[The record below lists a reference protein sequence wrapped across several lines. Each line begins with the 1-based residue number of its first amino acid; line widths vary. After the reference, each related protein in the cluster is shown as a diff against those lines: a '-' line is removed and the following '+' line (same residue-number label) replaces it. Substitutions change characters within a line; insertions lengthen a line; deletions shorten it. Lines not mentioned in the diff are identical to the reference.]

1 MITQSMVGAIGVL
14 YALELGADILQ
25 VNLITTISGAM
36 GIFMMVPF
44 GFLSDRFGR
53 KPMLIIPR
61 IIMLAGTLIQ
71 VLATQ
76 SDHLIL
82 ASFIA
87 GFTGGGF
94 WPILASMVT
103 DMVKRE
109 KAQEAI
115 STLYLFSS
123 FGMLL
128 GPVLGSYLLTFSEI
142 GLRNI
147 YQLHL
152 VVQAVVLLYMATKI
166 KETHPKEDKGRGSDA
181 VKQVKSLLTRRSFQ
195 TLLVIAA
202 LFFFYNSI
210 INTYTPILGRQTL
223 GLSDSEISS
232 LSGYRNLAV
241 MIIRFSA
248 ATILTRIPVKYMLAS
263 TLAIGGV
270 TSLLAAKADGYISLA
285 GTQFLEGI
293 SYGGANI
300 MGLTLVAV
308 ESVPENRGIA
318 NSVYNVFSSMG
329 AITKI
334 VTTPIA
340 EDYGIPSVFILS
352 SITAFLSV
360 IPALV
365 RKDDEKA
372 KA

>member
-1 MITQSMVGAIGVL
+1 MFTTLKNPSLLKIYFIPLITMITQSMVGAIGVL

-115 STLYLFSS
+115 STLYLF
-123 FGMLL
+123 
-128 GPVLGSYLLTFSEI
+128 PVSECC
-142 GLRNI
+142 
-147 YQLHL
+147 
-152 VVQAVVLLYMATKI
+152 
-166 KETHPKEDKGRGSDA
+166 
-181 VKQVKSLLTRRSFQ
+181 
-195 TLLVIAA
+195 
-202 LFFFYNSI
+202 
-210 INTYTPILGRQTL
+210 
-223 GLSDSEISS
+223 
-232 LSGYRNLAV
+232 
-241 MIIRFSA
+241 
-248 ATILTRIPVKYMLAS
+248 
-263 TLAIGGV
+263 
-270 TSLLAAKADGYISLA
+270 
-285 GTQFLEGI
+285 
-293 SYGGANI
+293 
-300 MGLTLVAV
+300 
-308 ESVPENRGIA
+308 
-318 NSVYNVFSSMG
+318 
-329 AITKI
+329 
-334 VTTPIA
+334 
-340 EDYGIPSVFILS
+340 
-352 SITAFLSV
+352 
-360 IPALV
+360 
-365 RKDDEKA
+365 
-372 KA
+372 